1 MTVYGN
7 YDVIAFISCIQI
19 FTVKQSMAMIMN
31 SIIYKESPT
40 YYVNST
46 IAVSSYTITKALA
59 DEFILVAYTVKSRAG
74 ARIG

>member
-7 YDVIAFISCIQI
+7 YDVIAFKSCIQI

-46 IAVSSYTITKALA
+46 IAVSSYTITKA
-59 DEFILVAYTVKSRAG
+59 
-74 ARIG
+74 